1 MDKDGPATIQ
11 VDDDPSRWQA
21 TQVDDVFLPAVR
33 VCLGWHDVEKAVE
46 LGAVVPAHAHALW
59 AGWAAP
65 GSPLRQSAATQQ
77 KPIDFQPTVSD
88 FPAVEDRRDAAPS
101 MAARLGGPLAGA
113 AVGAVL
119 TWLAVGG

>member
-113 AVGAVL
+113 PVGAVL
-119 TWLAVGG
+119 ACLAVGG